1 MIHKLLDNAIKHTLN
16 GYIVLNS
23 EYMSGKVV
31 ICVGDS
37 GTGVNEADMTG
48 RDFSD
53 IREIVALLRGTMYVI
68 SE

>member
-1 MIHKLLDNAIKHTLN
+1 
-16 GYIVLNS
+16 
-23 EYMSGKVV
+23 MSGKVV

-53 IREIVALLRGTMYVI
+53 IREIVALLRGTMSVI